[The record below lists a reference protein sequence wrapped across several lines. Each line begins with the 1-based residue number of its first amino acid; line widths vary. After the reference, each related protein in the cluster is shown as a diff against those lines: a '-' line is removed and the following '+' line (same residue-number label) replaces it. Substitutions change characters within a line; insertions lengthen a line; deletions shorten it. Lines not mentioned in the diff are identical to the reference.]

1 MADRVSSPPNHQRQ
15 LPESAPSASVRDR
28 KGWSGTDPG
37 RGARSGGGSSAR
49 RNRTPKAQRRAA
61 DLDRKSL
68 TSGSPPQHGR
78 RAPVRR
84 TRLPQHHRLYDAGP
98 RIQRNDFVRTRW
110 RFDEAEGDRD
120 YGQRNLR
127 EPVLTRR
134 HAVLPPMSISTASS
148 DVVLRLPRCLP
159 RRPPCRMLR
168 HALPPARIGSAAYIR
183 FLESAPTAALS

>member
-84 TRLPQHHRLYDAGP
+84 TRRKPSRGCGPGAPAETWEIGSSSHADRKSTRLNSSHTVISYAVFCLK
-98 RIQRNDFVRTRW
+98 NKK
-110 RFDEAEGDRD
+110 AM
-120 YGQRNLR
+120 NLR
-127 EPVLTRR
+127 LVCKK
-134 HAVLPPMSISTASS
+134 S
-148 DVVLRLPRCLP
+148 
-159 RRPPCRMLR
+159 
-168 HALPPARIGSAAYIR
+168 Y
-183 FLESAPTAALS
+183 